1 MIWGKGEFGLIKT
14 PQKLFMDKTEFVDCV
29 VSKYDA
35 LAVAV
40 DKSGKVF
47 SWGKN
52 NLGQLGHGD
61 TRDRKLPTQ
70 ILTLKKKMIQKV
82 AVGHQFVIMLG
93 PDIKVN
99 QQTLQLPC
107 TTAPTIENDTRPFDS
122 QVFNEITSECHKKL
136 LEDHI

>member
-52 NLGQLGHGD
+52 NLG
-61 TRDRKLPTQ
+61 
-70 ILTLKKKMIQKV
+70 
-82 AVGHQFVIMLG
+82 
-93 PDIKVN
+93 
-99 QQTLQLPC
+99 
-107 TTAPTIENDTRPFDS
+107 
-122 QVFNEITSECHKKL
+122 
-136 LEDHI
+136 